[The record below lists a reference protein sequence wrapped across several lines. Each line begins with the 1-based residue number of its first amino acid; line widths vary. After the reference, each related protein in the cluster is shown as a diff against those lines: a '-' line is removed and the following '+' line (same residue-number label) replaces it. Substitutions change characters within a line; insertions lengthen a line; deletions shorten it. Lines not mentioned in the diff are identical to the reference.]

1 MEDFCE
7 TIQLMHIFFYL
18 LKLVISKKKILSD
31 NNQYICS
38 KISNQVQYSPVEL
51 FTNNEM
57 LNIKNK
63 TNDTV

>member
-38 KISNQVQYSPVEL
+38 KISNRVQYSPVEL

-63 TNDTV
+63 K

>member
-63 TNDTV
+63 K